1 MSGEHTHCHHPKI
14 SDIRNSEL
22 SVGDV
27 MVRHPKTMPAS
38 ATVADLRRTFAN
50 PHVISA
56 LLVDGSSF
64 AGLVN
69 RVDVLDAARDD
80 APARDFADVEVAT
93 VRPSTPLPEAVKT
106 LDAEGSRR
114 LVVLADD
121 GQTLEGLLCL
131 DESRSS
137 FCR

>member
-1 MSGEHTHCHHPKI
+1 
-14 SDIRNSEL
+14 
-22 SVGDV
+22 
-27 MVRHPKTMPAS
+27 MV
-38 ATVADLRRTFAN
+38 D
-50 PHVISA
+50 
-56 LLVDGSSF
+56 
-64 AGLVN
+64 
-69 RVDVLDAARDD
+69 RVDIPDAAPDD

-106 LDAEGSRR
+106 LDADGGRR
-114 LVVLADD
+114 LVALADD